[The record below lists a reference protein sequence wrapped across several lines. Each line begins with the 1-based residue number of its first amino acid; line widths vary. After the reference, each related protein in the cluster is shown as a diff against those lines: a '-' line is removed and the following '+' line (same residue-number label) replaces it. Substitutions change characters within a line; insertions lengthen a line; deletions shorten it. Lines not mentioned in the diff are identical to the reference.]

1 MKFKADNLA
10 EAPERLG
17 FEEIKSPQ
25 KGAKGKVHKK
35 CRLIFYAYMI

>member
-17 FEEIKSPQ
+17 FEEVESPQ
-25 KGAKGKVHKK
+25 KNPQKMQINIL
-35 CRLIFYAYMI
+35 CIFI